1 MLAWKKII
9 SAICVSIAATTVM
22 ATAAQA
28 EIEEGKLVIWI
39 NGDKGYNGLQKVG
52 DWFTED
58 SGITVEVSHP
68 DSVTDK
74 FQQAAATGNGP
85 DIFIWAH
92 DRFGEWA
99 KSGLI
104 APLSPSKEIIE
115 ANAAFT
121 WDAVTWNGNIYG
133 YPMAIEAVGLIYNK
147 DLVPDPP
154 KNFEDIEALDKKL
167 ATDGKKAI
175 LWDYNNTYFTWP
187 LFASNGGYPFKK
199 TSDGYDVKDTGV
211 NNDGSMTAAKLIKDM
226 IDSGVMPKGADYG
239 VMDSKFNKGEVAMM
253 INGPWAWGNLTKSG
267 INFGVTTIPAI
278 DGNPGKPFVGVT
290 AATIN
295 TASPNKELAVEFIEN
310 YMLSVKGLKMID
322 EDVPLGAVANKE
334 LMAELAEDPNIA
346 ATFKNAEL
354 GEPMPNIPEMGAFWS
369 SMGPALQNI
378 TSGRQPVEGALN
390 MAAKRIVR

>member
-1 MLAWKKII
+1 MLVWKKITGALLATVLVSAGMI
-9 SAICVSIAATTVM
+9 SAV
-22 ATAAQA
+22 QA
-28 EIEEGKLVIWI
+28 EIEEGKLVVWI
-39 NGDKGYNGLQKVG
+39 NGDKGYNGLQEVG
-52 DWFTED
+52 NWFTED
-58 SGITVEVSHP
+58 SGISVVVAHP

-104 APLSPSKEIIE
+104 APLNPSKKIRD

-121 WDAVTWNGNIYG
+121 WDAVTWNGNVYG
-133 YPMAIEAVGLIYNK
+133 YPIAIEAVGLIYNK
-147 DLVPDPP
+147 DLVPNPP
-154 KNFEDIEALDKKL
+154 ENFEDIPALDKKL
-167 ATDGKKAI
+167 AANGKKAI
-175 LWDYNNTYFTWP
+175 LWDYNNTYFSWP

-199 TSDGYDVKDTGV
+199 TNDGFDVKDTGV
-211 NNDGSMTAAKLIKDM
+211 NNEGAMAAAKVIKQM
-226 IDSGVMPKGADYG
+226 IDTGVMPKGADYG
-239 VMDSKFNKGEVAMM
+239 VMDSKFNKGEIAMM
-253 INGPWAWGNLTKSG
+253 INGPWSWGNLAKSG

-278 DGNPGKPFVGVT
+278 NGKPGKPFVGVT

-295 TASPNKELAVEFIEN
+295 TASPNKELAIEFIEN

-322 EDVPLGAVANKE
+322 KDVPLGAVANKE
-334 LMAELAEDPNIA
+334 FMKELSTNPNIA

-354 GEPMPNIPEMGAFWS
+354 GSPMPNIPEMGAFWS

-390 MAAKRIVR
+390 MAAKRITR